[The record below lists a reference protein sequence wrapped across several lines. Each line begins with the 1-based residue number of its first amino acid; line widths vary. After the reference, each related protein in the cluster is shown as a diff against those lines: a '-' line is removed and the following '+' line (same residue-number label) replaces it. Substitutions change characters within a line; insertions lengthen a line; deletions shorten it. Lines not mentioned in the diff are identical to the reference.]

1 MKYRL
6 IVCLTIVMI
15 QLAKADTFTVT
26 NNLDDGAGSLR
37 EAITL
42 SNNTIGHD
50 KINFN
55 IPFGD
60 VASRT
65 INLLSE
71 LPEITDPTIID
82 ATTQPLGN
90 AFGISYARIHL
101 TSQAGIFNHAF
112 SIAADSSE
120 IYGFFISN
128 FKAGITVTGAYVKI
142 GAIQKGNV
150 IYQCGIAAISIQ
162 FTDHAALQGNLI
174 GVDTIGNMA
183 AGATQNGIQIINSYL
198 VSIGGKTLLANN
210 IISGNNYGIQL
221 QNATFVDINSN
232 YIGTNPPGLLA
243 APNQY
248 GIYCSGVNNNIEIG
262 GDSLFERNMI
272 SGNVNAGI
280 YGVLSN
286 SFIQGNVIGLNLLG
300 TALGNGTQ
308 GIYLTIGSSDNII
321 GGEFLQSNTISNNGA
336 EGIAF
341 QNALCLR
348 NTISRNSL
356 SCNSTQTGNGG
367 IKLNSAN
374 NNLAAP
380 QLTIVTG
387 NGLAGTTIPNGM
399 VELFYDDS
407 CSYCEG
413 NAFLAA
419 VTANANGVFSYSGAI
434 TGFVT
439 ATVTDTD
446 GNTSAFSAC
455 TDTNTVACI
464 VAGFSTSGFLC
475 MNGTIGFVDQTVTEP
490 ATEVNAWS
498 WNFGDGGTAEEASP
512 VHTFATAGTFNVQLI
527 STNSSGCTDTVV
539 QSVVINELP
548 VADFNTFPQYCI
560 NSLVHFDDAS
570 TAGAG
575 GTITLRNWDFG
586 DGGTSTAVNPTHIYT
601 TVGIKEVKLMV
612 TNNFGCTDE
621 KTAFI
626 VIVPKPNAEFIFEA
640 NNLTTTFTN
649 TTDFNGAHSSFW
661 DFDDGTTSNE
671 DNPVHTFASSGT
683 YLVCLT
689 VVDSLCE
696 NESFF
701 CDQVDVVTGISD
713 PYASAALSIY
723 PNPAKDYLTV
733 DAGKLQVNQ
742 IKMTNLSGALVL
754 NVKATDQQLTTV
766 NLPAQLAPGMYLL
779 YFETDKG
786 IIARKVVVE

>member
-1 MKYRL
+1 MKFTL
-6 IVCLTIVMI
+6 IVAVALLTI
-15 QLAKADTFTVT
+15 QFAKADTFTVT

-37 EAITL
+37 EAIIL
-42 SNNTIGHD
+42 SNSNAGHD
-50 KINFN
+50 KISFN
-55 IPFGD
+55 IPAGD

-101 TSQAGIFNHAF
+101 TSQSGIFNHAF

-120 IYGFFISN
+120 IYGFFIRN
-128 FKAGITVTGAYVKI
+128 FKAGVTVTGAYAKI

-150 IYQCGIAAISIQ
+150 IYQCGIAGISIQ

-174 GVDTIGNMA
+174 GVDTTGNVA

-221 QNATFVDINSN
+221 QNATFVDVNSN
-232 YIGTNPPGLLA
+232 YIGTNPPGLIA

-262 GDSLFERNMI
+262 GDSLFERNLI

-308 GIYLTIGSSDNII
+308 GIYLTIGSSDNKI

-348 NTISRNSL
+348 NTISKNSL
-356 SCNSTQTGNGG
+356 YCNSTQTGSGG
-367 IKLNSAN
+367 IKLNNAN
-374 NNLAAP
+374 DNLAAP

-387 NGLAGTTIPNGM
+387 DGLSGTATPNGT

-407 CSYCEG
+407 CSFCEG
-413 NAFLAA
+413 SIYLAT

-439 ATVTDTD
+439 ATVTDAD
-446 GNTSAFSAC
+446 GNTSAFSTCADTSTAAC
-455 TDTNTVACI
+455 M

-475 MNGTIGFVDQTVTEP
+475 MNGTINFVDQTVTEP

-498 WNFGDGGTAEEASP
+498 WSFGDGSTSEEASP
-512 VHTFATAGTFNVQLI
+512 AHTFTTAGTFNVQLI
-527 STNSSGCTDTVV
+527 STNSSGCIDTVV
-539 QSVVINELP
+539 KSVVINELP
-548 VADFNTFPQYCI
+548 VADFNAFPQYCI

-612 TNNFGCTDE
+612 TTNFGCIDE
-621 KTAFI
+621 KAAFI
-626 VIVPKPNAEFIFEA
+626 VIVPKPNADFTFEA

-649 TTDFNGAHSSFW
+649 TTDFNGAHSSSW
-661 DFDDGTTSNE
+661 DFDDGTTSIE

-689 VVDSLCE
+689 VFDSLCE
-696 NESFF
+696 NQSFF
-701 CDQVDVVTGISD
+701 CDQVDVVTGIND
-713 PYASAALSIY
+713 PFASAGINVY
-723 PNPAKDYLTV
+723 PNPAKDYLMV
-733 DAGKLQVNQ
+733 DGGNIQIQQVKL
-742 IKMTNLSGALVL
+742 TTLSGAQVMT
-754 NVKATDQQLTTV
+754 VKIPVQQITTFR
-766 NLPAQLAPGMYLL
+766 LPAQLASGMYLL
-779 YFETDKG
+779 YLETDKG
-786 IIARKVVVE
+786 TVARKVVVE